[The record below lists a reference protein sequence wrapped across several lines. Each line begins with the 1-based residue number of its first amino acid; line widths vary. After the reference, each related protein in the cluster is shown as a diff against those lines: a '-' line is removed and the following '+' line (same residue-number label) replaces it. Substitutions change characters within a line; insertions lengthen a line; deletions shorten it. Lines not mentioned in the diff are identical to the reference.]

1 MKKSVF
7 VGLAVLFLVL
17 TFSRTTAADS
27 PGRII
32 DAFYDA
38 YSRGAVDEMLSFFA
52 PHAVFEDVNQRHRFE
67 GTESLRELFVGLV
80 QMHERMEVSEK
91 RRLVQGNVV
100 VVEYDYRGT
109 LDGVALSQISGK
121 ECSSI
126 EYTLPA
132 TTWFTIEDGRIVHQK
147 DFIDLATLK
156 ELQLQVA
163 GGVTS
168 SNDDAAHH

>member
-1 MKKSVF
+1 MKKAVF
-7 VGLAVLFLVL
+7 IGLAVLFLVL
-17 TFSRTTAADS
+17 TFSQTAAADS
-27 PGRII
+27 PGRVI

-38 YSRGAVDEMLSFFA
+38 YSRGGVEEMLSFFA
-52 PHAVFEDVNQRHRFE
+52 HDAVFEDVNQRHRFE

-91 RRLVQGNVV
+91 RRLIQGNVV
-100 VVEYDYRGT
+100 VVEHEYRGA
-109 LDGVALSQISGK
+109 LDGAVLSQISGK
-121 ECSSI
+121 QCSSI

-132 TTWFTIEDGRIVHQK
+132 TTWFTVEHGRIAHQK

-163 GGVTS
+163 GGAPAS
-168 SNDDAAHH
+168 DDDAAHD